1 MESITLRNYR
11 NGDANAVSRLFR
23 KIYGDLYPQ
32 AHVYLPCMIDRNHAQ
47 GRWHSRVAVTGDQ
60 VLGSATLLRA
70 KDSPIAELALSVV
83 ASETRGQNVAT
94 RLGRQLLID
103 ARTLGLRGVTIK
115 QVTCHPYTQRMADR
129 LGFHNTGWLPDGVP
143 SPHDA
148 SARESLVIGYT
159 PVDGNRRPLPA
170 LAWPDSCRDF
180 MLQMCSVFGTQE
192 KAAPW
197 VGEPVHLEQRW
208 DRYDGTFRALDSCLL
223 KQLQELPA
231 HWLISVRLRLAKGF
245 DSALHALTTEGFV
258 FSGLAP
264 DERGAGWLALFH
276 RGAKPPSLTL
286 ICPQMQRL
294 HDDLQLKMA
303 AMAQ

>member
-1 MESITLRNYR
+1 
-11 NGDANAVSRLFR
+11 
-23 KIYGDLYPQ
+23 
-32 AHVYLPCMIDRNHAQ
+32 
-47 GRWHSRVAVTGDQ
+47 
-60 VLGSATLLRA
+60 
-70 KDSPIAELALSVV
+70 
-83 ASETRGQNVAT
+83 
-94 RLGRQLLID
+94 
-103 ARTLGLRGVTIK
+103 
-115 QVTCHPYTQRMADR
+115 
-129 LGFHNTGWLPDGVP
+129 
-143 SPHDA
+143 
-148 SARESLVIGYT
+148 
-159 PVDGNRRPLPA
+159 
-170 LAWPDSCRDF
+170 

-303 AMAQ
+303 SMAQ

>member
-1 MESITLRNYR
+1 MERVTLRNFR
-11 NGDANAVSRLFR
+11 NGDAKAVSRLFR
-23 KIYGDLYPQ
+23 KIYGDLYAQ
-32 AHVYLPCMIDRNHAQ
+32 AHVYLPCMIERNHAQ
-47 GRWHSRVAVTGDQ
+47 GHWHSRVAVTGDQ
-60 VLGSATLLRA
+60 VLGNATLLRA
-70 KDSPIAELALSVV
+70 EYSPVAELALSVV
-83 ASETRGQNVAT
+83 ASETRGQNIAT

-103 ARTLGLRGVTIK
+103 ARTLGCRGVTIK
-115 QVTCHPYTQRMADR
+115 QVTCHPYTQRMAAG

-143 SPHDA
+143 SPHDV
-148 SARESLVIGYT
+148 SARESLVIGYL
-159 PVDGNRRPLPA
+159 PIDGHRRPLPA

-180 MLQMCSVFGTQE
+180 MLQMCSVFGTQK

-208 DRYDGTFRALDSCLL
+208 DRYEGTFKALDSCLL

-231 HWLISVRLRLAKGF
+231 HWLISIRLRLAKEF
-245 DSALHALTTEGFV
+245 DSALHALTTAGFV
-258 FSGLAP
+258 FTGLTP

-294 HDDLQLKMA
+294 HDDLQRKTA
-303 AMAQ
+303 SVVQ